1 MFFIT
6 VETKALKFMIS
17 KAFCVR
23 QLGMTFSSILILM
36 NFCLLELEVEEAAT
50 HGGVNGRVTAKK
62 RYFFF

>member
-1 MFFIT
+1 
-6 VETKALKFMIS
+6 MIS